1 MIWTIRKRISVFQT
15 QQTAPT
21 VKMEKTYSR
30 EFLQAERSRF
40 REEIR
45 QKAIHSHVYQ
55 NWQFVL
61 GAAREGKTQYTVDTT
76 TGNLLYG
83 NYTLTTDDLI
93 EGYSAKFPGCKV
105 EYGETWEASSRNP
118 NQMNKKSGI
127 VIDWS

>member
-1 MIWTIRKRISVFQT
+1 
-15 QQTAPT
+15 
-21 VKMEKTYSR
+21 MEKTYSR

-45 QKAIHSHVYQ
+45 QKAIQSHVNQ

-61 GAAREGKTQYTVDTT
+61 GAAREGKTRYTIDINIGFRVGD
-76 TGNLLYG
+76 YS
-83 NYTLTTDDLI
+83 LTVDDLI
-93 EGYSAKFPGCKV
+93 EGYLAKFPGCKV
-105 EYGETWEASSRNP
+105 EYGETWETSPKNP